1 MFNSRCQKD
10 GASQKSCEQR
20 SASEKERSPAANRA
34 RQVVQR
40 VTLIPGDGVGPEV
53 TGAAVRVLEAAGVQ
67 VDWDVQHAGA
77 AAFKESGTPIPD
89 SLVNSLR
96 RTRIALKGPLETQVG
111 QGYRSINVYLRK
123 TFNLYANLRPTRSFE
138 GVHAP
143 FRNVDLVVVRESTED
158 LYAGIEHQVTPGVV
172 ESVKVITS
180 HASTRIARFA
190 FDYARCNRRKSVTA
204 IHKANIMKLSDG
216 LFLKCARR
224 VAANYKDVKYDE
236 QIVDAACM
244 RLVTNP
250 RAFDVLLLE
259 NLYGDIISDLCAGL
273 VGGLG
278 MVPGANYGERGAI
291 FEAVHGTAPDI
302 VGKNVANPIAAILS
316 GAMLADYLGA
326 AAAASL
332 IRKAVGGVLRNGRS
346 LTPDL
351 GGRAKTT
358 ELTDAILH
366 AMTAVEERGS
376 LRVSRASGH
385 MTPSK

>member
-1 MFNSRCQKD
+1 MARSKNSAGGNGVAPK
-10 GASQKSCEQR
+10 QR
-20 SASEKERSPAANRA
+20 SAANVRS
-34 RQVVQR
+34 RQAVPHI
-40 VTLIPGDGVGPEV
+40 TLIPGDGVGPEV
-53 TGAAVRVLEAAGVQ
+53 TGAAVRVIEAAGVR
-67 VDWDVQHAGA
+67 VNWDIQEAGA
-77 AAFKESGTPIPD
+77 VALRKLGTPIPD
-89 SLVNSLR
+89 TLVSSLR

-123 TFNLYANLRPTRSFE
+123 TFNLFANLRPTHSFE
-138 GVHAP
+138 GVQAP

-172 ESVKVITS
+172 ESVKVITAR
-180 HASTRIARFA
+180 ASTRIARFA
-190 FDYARCNRRKSVTA
+190 FEYARHNGRKSVTA

-224 VAANYKDVKYDE
+224 VAGDYKDIKYDE

-259 NLYGDIISDLCAGL
+259 NLYGDIVSDLCAGL

-278 MVPGANYGERGAI
+278 MVPGANYGEKGAI

-302 VGKNVANPIAAILS
+302 AGQNIANPVAAILS
-316 GAMLADYLGA
+316 GAMLADYLSYKDA
-326 AAAASL
+326 AAR
-332 IRKAVGGVLRNGRS
+332 IRKAIGDVLRAGNT

-351 GGRAKTT
+351 GGIATTT
-358 ELTDAILH
+358 EMTEAILN
-366 AMTAVEERGS
+366 AMTAAEARGMA
-376 LRVSRASGH
+376 RVYETIS
-385 MTPSK
+385 